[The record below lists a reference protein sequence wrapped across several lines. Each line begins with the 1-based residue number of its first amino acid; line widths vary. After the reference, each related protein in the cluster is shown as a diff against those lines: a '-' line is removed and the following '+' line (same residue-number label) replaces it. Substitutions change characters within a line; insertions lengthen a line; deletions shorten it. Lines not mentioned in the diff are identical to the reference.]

1 MWVREK
7 VLDTVASALESA
19 GVIEETRLRRTTAL
33 AWPRI
38 VTGFSIMSKHTVDIA
53 LVGWTVGAT
62 AVAGLSFAFAYWGV
76 AKFVGIGL
84 AGGTV
89 SLVSRSYGGDDRDAA
104 SVTVLQSLW
113 VALALST
120 PFVVAYAVLSNE
132 LIGVFS
138 TNTQV
143 VDAGGTY
150 LAIVAPALVFEFLN
164 LIGSRTYAGVGDT
177 VTPMV
182 IRAGGALLN
191 IVLSAV
197 LVFGLGTGV
206 VGVAV
211 GTVVSVAAVT
221 VFLGWGMLGRPYGV
235 SGMSPSSV
243 PIFPKDR
250 SPRIDLSVTRELL
263 GVSAPL
269 MARKVSEMAVVFP
282 LLWIAS
288 SFGPVVVA
296 GFEVGRRIRGL
307 LSSFNWGL
315 ATASSALVGQELG
328 AGDVSEAIEYGASII
343 RLSAVVYLIG
353 SGIVV
358 LFAAPVAA
366 FFVSGAEEVTQA
378 TTFVRV
384 AAVSG
389 LALGVNGATT
399 GALLGAGDTRWP
411 FAASIVGQYGLA
423 LPVAA
428 VGLVTPLGVGGLYV
442 AFVLGMAFPAVAN
455 IVRFRGGNWTEAGV
469 AARTD
474 ADIPESVEG

>member
-1 MWVREK
+1 MRVREK
-7 VLDTVASALESA
+7 AADVAASALESA
-19 GVIEETRLRRTTAL
+19 GVIKEARLRRTTVL

-38 VTGFSIMSKHTVDIA
+38 VTGFSIMSKHTVDVA
-53 LVGWTVGAT
+53 LVGWTVGTT
-62 AVAGLSFAFAYWGV
+62 AVAGLSFAFAYWGI

-113 VALALST
+113 VALALSA

-132 LIGVFS
+132 LVGVFS
-138 TNTQV
+138 TNAEV
-143 VDAGGTY
+143 IDAGGTY
-150 LAIVAPALVFEFLN
+150 LAIVAPALLFEFLN

-177 VTPMV
+177 VTPMI

-197 LVFGLGTGV
+197 LVFGLETGV
-206 VGVAV
+206 VGVAI

-221 VFLGWGMLGRPYGV
+221 VFLAWGMLGRRYGV
-235 SGMSPSSV
+235 SGMSPSPV
-243 PIFPKDR
+243 PLFPKGVP
-250 SPRIDLSVTRELL
+250 SKIDISVTRELL
-263 GVSAPL
+263 SVSVPL

-328 AGDVSEAIEYGASII
+328 AGDVSEALEYGASII
-343 RLSAVVYLIG
+343 RLSAVVYLLA
-353 SGIVV
+353 SGVVV
-358 LFAAPVAA
+358 LFAAPIAA
-366 FFVSGAEEVTQA
+366 LFVSSPEEVAQA

-411 FAASIVGQYGLA
+411 FVASIVGQYALA

-442 AFVLGMAFPAVAN
+442 AFVVGMAFPAVAN
-455 IVRFRGGNWTEAGV
+455 IVRFRGADWTETGV
-469 AARTD
+469 ATSTGTD
-474 ADIPESVEG
+474 LPDRVEG